1 MSNDDQTP
9 GWAAPDE
16 PGTFIPPSWQ
26 APAPAMQPD
35 DELPAPAPGAAAV
48 LYPSGPVGG
57 GSSSTYIASQAA
69 TTAPK
74 KKRGC
79 LRKILIAIAILI
91 ALMSAG
97 VFWLFKAT
105 AGAEKEAHA
114 FVNEIV
120 AGDADAAYARTAGSF
135 RETYSKLDFTT
146 GVEAKRAALDGATVS
161 SLGRFISSKSGCAS
175 RAVITYR
182 LRTSSSTSYARI
194 VLKKVDGTWKVA
206 KSTLTDSEPTT
217 DLASDEEC

>member
-1 MSNDDQTP
+1 MSNDEQTP

-26 APAPAMQPD
+26 APAPSTG
-35 DELPAPAPGAAAV
+35 DEPVQPAPALMPFPAGQVGDGSAV
-48 LYPSGPVGG
+48 RSSAIPSG
-57 GSSSTYIASQAA
+57 A
-69 TTAPK
+69 APK

-79 LRKILIAIAILI
+79 LRKILIGLAVLI

-114 FVNEIV
+114 FVNEVV
-120 AGDADAAYARTAGSF
+120 AGDVDTAYARTAGSF

-146 GVEAKRAALDGATVS
+146 GVEANSTALDGANVS

-194 VLKKVDGTWKVA
+194 VLEKVDSKWKVS
-206 KSTLTDSEPTT
+206 KSTFTDAEPTT
-217 DLASDEEC
+217 DLAGDEEC

>member
-1 MSNDDQTP
+1 MSSDDQTP
-9 GWAAPDE
+9 GWAAPDQ

-26 APAPAMQPD
+26 APAPSPD
-35 DELPAPAPGAAAV
+35 NDSALPAPVPI
-48 LYPSGPVGG
+48 LYPAGPVGG
-57 GSSSTYIASQAA
+57 GSSSRSSTIQSGP
-69 TTAPK
+69 TPT

-79 LRKILIAIAILI
+79 LRKILIGFAVLI
-91 ALMSAG
+91 VLMGAG

-114 FVNEIV
+114 FVNEVV

-146 GVEAKRAALDGATVS
+146 GVEANSAALDGASVS

-194 VLKKVDGTWKVA
+194 VLEKVDGKWKVS
-206 KSTLTDSEPTT
+206 KSTFTDSEPTT
-217 DLASDEEC
+217 DLASGEEC